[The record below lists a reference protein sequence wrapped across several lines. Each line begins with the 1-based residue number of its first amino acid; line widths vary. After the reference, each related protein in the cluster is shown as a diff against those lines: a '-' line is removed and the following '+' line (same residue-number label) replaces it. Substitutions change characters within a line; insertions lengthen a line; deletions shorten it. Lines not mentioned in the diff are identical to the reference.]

1 MRRGVD
7 YYGVLGVSRDV
18 APDELKRRFRQL
30 ARQFHPDVAADPESA
45 QAQFVL
51 VVEAYDTL
59 SDPAKRRAYDA
70 LTRGSAP
77 GAGAGANQPP
87 PSSFKQRQIDD
98 WFRHA
103 VHSMEQGDLNSAAA
117 QCRKILATDS
127 DYASAHALLGDVLAA
142 RLEWDQAVVHYSG
155 AVTAAPRNV
164 VYARKL
170 RAALESGQQAR
181 AAEDRR
187 RKLAE
192 QRQKAVEA
200 LNARHEWLP
209 YAMMLGAAWVVVL
222 LIWGLLKPGDQT
234 ISWLPLPTN
243 LALAAGGAGLVLGF
257 LLAFIGIRPDPGSGW
272 ATIGLAVTAVGLF
285 YLSAAAFCVWSAMR
299 ARLHRSLTA
308 AYLTSLLLVAGLAG
322 IAAITP
328 DGASGDW
335 RMLALF
341 CGNLIFPLMLIG
353 HKLGRLSLRIVS

>member
-45 QAQFVL
+45 QAQFIL

-70 LTRGSAP
+70 LSRGGTPPP
-77 GAGAGANQPP
+77 GAPP

-103 VHSMEQGDLNSAAA
+103 VHAMEQGDLNSAAA

-127 DYASAHALLGDVLAA
+127 DYASAHALLGDVLSAK
-142 RLEWDQAVVHYSG
+142 LEWDAAVVHYSG

-187 RKLAE
+187 RKLSE
-192 QRQKAVEA
+192 QRQKAMEA

-209 YAMMLGAAWVVVL
+209 YALMLTAAWVVVM
-222 LIWGLLKPGDQT
+222 LIWGLLKPGEQT
-234 ISWLPLPTN
+234 LSWLPLPTN
-243 LALAAGGAGLVLGF
+243 LALAAGGSGLALGF
-257 LLAFIGIRPDPGSGW
+257 MLAFVGIKPDPGSGW
-272 ATIGLAVTAVGLF
+272 ASIGLAIAAVALF

-299 ARLHRSLTA
+299 AKLHRSLTA
-308 AYLTSLLLVAGLAG
+308 SYLTTLLLVGGLAG
-322 IAAITP
+322 IAALTP
-328 DGASGDW
+328 EGASGDW
-335 RMLALF
+335 RMMALF
-341 CGNLIFPLMLIG
+341 AGNLIFPLMLIG
-353 HKLGRLSLRIVS
+353 HKLGRLSLSVAG